1 MFLTNRS
8 ILRRRNRPLLC
19 LRAATSGRSENN
31 AFTLYT
37 IHSQLAICL
46 LYCHLF
52 YKYIIQDSVLSN
64 ESRRFPA
71 WKPTFGC
78 GKKNSP
84 LIQEKNIFQ
93 RNKKVK
99 SIEADCASYN
109 NYFSF
114 ICFSIIIC
122 FLFNVLFNVYFLPST
137 FSVSSEIVPV
147 GIPSS
152 AWDTQPPSVYFPGH
166 KTSRELV
173 EEREQRTKE
182 NETKKTHIKEKVEEL
197 KKLHE
202 KFLMAI
208 STAIDKWVEHANDE
222 GWLTSFV

>member
-1 MFLTNRS
+1 MNHVPFLHGNRH
-8 ILRRRNRPLLC
+8 
-19 LRAATSGRSENN
+19 SGVE
-31 AFTLYT
+31 
-37 IHSQLAICL
+37 
-46 LYCHLF
+46 
-52 YKYIIQDSVLSN
+52 
-64 ESRRFPA
+64 
-71 WKPTFGC
+71 
-78 GKKNSP
+78 KKNSP
-84 LIQEKNIFQ
+84 LFKKKIYFKETS
-93 RNKKVK
+93 KVK
-99 SIEADCASYN
+99 LIEANCASYN

-222 GWLTSFV
+222 GWLTSFVLCYNFDVHLFSLIY

>member
-8 ILRRRNRPLLC
+8 ILRRCNRPLLC

-37 IHSQLAICL
+37 IQSQLAICL

-52 YKYIIQDSVLSN
+52 YKYIILDSVVNN
-64 ESRRFPA
+64 ESRRLPA

-84 LIQEKNIFQ
+84 LFKKKIYFKETS
-93 RNKKVK
+93 KVK
-99 SIEADCASYN
+99 LIEANCASYN
-109 NYFSF
+109 NCFSF

-137 FSVSSEIVPV
+137 FSDSYQGVIQLRNLFVPRHK
-147 GIPSS
+147 IP
-152 AWDTQPPSVYFPGH
+152 
-166 KTSRELV
+166 RELV

-182 NETKKTHIKEKVEEL
+182 NETKKTHIKEKEEEL
-197 KKLHE
+197 KKLNE

>member
-1 MFLTNRS
+1 METDIR
-8 ILRRRNRPLLC
+8 
-19 LRAATSGRSENN
+19 
-31 AFTLYT
+31 
-37 IHSQLAICL
+37 
-46 LYCHLF
+46 
-52 YKYIIQDSVLSN
+52 V
-64 ESRRFPA
+64 
-71 WKPTFGC
+71 WK
-78 GKKNSP
+78 KKTSP

-137 FSVSSEIVPV
+137 FSDSYEWVIEPR
-147 GIPSS
+147 
-152 AWDTQPPSVYFPGH
+152 SVYFSEH
-166 KTSRELV
+166 KTPRELV

-182 NETKKTHIKEKVEEL
+182 NETKRTHIKEKEEEL
-197 KKLHE
+197 KKLNE

-208 STAIDKWVEHANDE
+208 SSTIDKWVEHANDE
-222 GWLTSFV
+222 GWLTSIV

>member
-1 MFLTNRS
+1 MNHVAFLHGNRH
-8 ILRRRNRPLLC
+8 
-19 LRAATSGRSENN
+19 SGVE
-31 AFTLYT
+31 
-37 IHSQLAICL
+37 
-46 LYCHLF
+46 
-52 YKYIIQDSVLSN
+52 
-64 ESRRFPA
+64 
-71 WKPTFGC
+71 
-78 GKKNSP
+78 KKKTSP

-137 FSVSSEIVPV
+137 FSDSYEW
-147 GIPSS
+147 
-152 AWDTQPPSVYFPGH
+152 AFQPRSVYFSEH
-166 KTSRELV
+166 KTPRELV
-173 EEREQRTKE
+173 EEREQRAKE
-182 NETKKTHIKEKVEEL
+182 NETKRTHIKEKEEEL
-197 KKLHE
+197 KKLNE

-208 STAIDKWVEHANDE
+208 STTIDKWVEHANDE